1 MQPIIAILLVLLGI
15 VAGAVV
21 GYLAHSL
28 LSGEKEGESRS
39 LVEPAAQGQEAG
51 PLPAPGQE
59 AVPLSVQEQ
68 QFEAS
73 PSPAEPPSPTGSLEK
88 PLDLPMPPAQTEFP
102 ITDTSNLEEVI
113 RLWKDQRDQSLMV
126 EIGGKKARLWA
137 DLNDLEMNLV
147 TRALESLS
155 IWSGR
160 NALPLTPTGVVTAPE
175 PTPTPLAASQEVR
188 SVRAGLDPRKVL
200 RKAVDMDVRTPP
212 EKVKSLAEQVDE
224 ILQKRITESPLA
236 GRKISLSDAPDGGL
250 LVLVGNEKY
259 YGVDEVPDDQV
270 RNMIRDAVEEWKKLS
285 LSGTRS

>member
-21 GYLAHSL
+21 GYLAHGL

-39 LVEPAAQGQEAG
+39 LVEPAVQGQEAA
-51 PLPAPGQE
+51 PSPALGQE
-59 AVPLSVQEQ
+59 AIPLAVQGQ
-68 QFEAS
+68 KLEAS
-73 PSPAEPPSPTGSLEK
+73 PSSGEPLSPSGSPEK
-88 PLDLPMPPAQTEFP
+88 PLDLPMPLTQPELLL
-102 ITDTSNLEEVI
+102 TDTSKLEEVI
-113 RLWKDQRDQSLMV
+113 RLWKDPRDQSLMV
-126 EIGGKKARLWA
+126 EIGGKKARLWT
-137 DLNDLEMNLV
+137 DLGDLEMNLV

-155 IWSGR
+155 AWSGR
-160 NALPLTPTGVVTAPE
+160 NALPLIPSGVATAPE
-175 PTPTPLAASQEVR
+175 PTPTPPAAPQEVR

-259 YGVDEVPDDQV
+259 SGVDEVPDDQV
-270 RNMIRDAVEEWKKLS
+270 RNMIREAVEEWKKLS